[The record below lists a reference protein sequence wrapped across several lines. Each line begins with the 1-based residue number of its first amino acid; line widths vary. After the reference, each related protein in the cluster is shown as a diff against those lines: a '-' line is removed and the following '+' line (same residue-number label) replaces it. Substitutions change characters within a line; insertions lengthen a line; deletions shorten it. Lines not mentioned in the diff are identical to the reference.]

1 MSSPPYLRILPF
13 TLCLVGL
20 AWGFF
25 ELANARLDSADK
37 DLDHRFLEVLRQP
50 DNPARMIGPPQL
62 EEAVRDFTALGGYAV
77 LVTTFLGFSI
87 FAFAELGTRTFH
99 FFWLTTFGGF
109 WMGVLMKRLIQRER
123 PSIVPHLSHVSGNT
137 SFPSS
142 HAMMSVVVYVT
153 IGLLLSQM
161 TSNRHLRQLMTGL
174 PLAIA
179 LIVGISRVCMGVHFP
194 SDVMG
199 GWTGGLLW
207 TWAAFVI
214 RGRLTGTR
222 EIDRKAQE

>member
-1 MSSPPYLRILPF
+1 MLPI

-20 AWGFF
+20 TWGIF
-25 ELANARLDSADK
+25 EWVNARSNFADK
-37 DLDHRFLEVLRQP
+37 DLDHQIVEILRQP
-50 DNPARMIGPPQL
+50 DNPSRMIGPPQL
-62 EEAVRDFTALGGYAV
+62 EEAMRDFTALGGYAV

-87 FAFAELGTRTFH
+87 FAVTELGARTFH
-99 FFWLTTFGGF
+99 FFWLTTVGGF

-153 IGLLLSQM
+153 IGLLLSQL

-174 PLAIA
+174 PLTIA
-179 LIVGISRVCMGVHFP
+179 MIVGISRVCMGVHFP

-207 TWAAFVI
+207 TWVAFVI
-214 RGRLTGTR
+214 RGRLIGAR
-222 EIDRKAQE
+222 EIDRGAVE